1 LAPVE
6 GAGSTVSL
14 TNIDFATIPVHIK
27 GGVVLPLRVESAMTT
42 TELRKKDFEFVVATG
57 KDGTASGSLYID
69 DGESIDQSQTTTVDM
84 SFKGGKLDVKGNFGF
99 PTGVNVARARFLNVQ
114 SAPKEVKVNGGKVN
128 SSSFEHD
135 ATNKVLDVT
144 VGVAFD
150 KDLSVEFS

>member
-1 LAPVE
+1 MAPVE

-14 TNIDFATIPVHIK
+14 TNVDFTTIPVHIK

-57 KDGTASGSLYID
+57 NNGTASGSLYID
-69 DGESIDQSQTTTVDM
+69 DGESIEQSRTTTVNM
-84 SFKGGKLDVKGNFGF
+84 SFKGGRLDVNGKFGF

-114 SAPKEVKVNGGKVN
+114 KVPKEVKVNGGRVN
-128 SSSFEHD
+128 SSRFKYD

-144 VGVAFD
+144 VGVAFN